1 MEIITDQGL
10 LVAEL
15 LLSDLQEK
23 NPLTSTKYPDKVA
36 FDCGCGESHKVNDPT
51 NRIISIARPVKF
63 LFECR
68 NQYVSFVHVKG
79 IFSQKANC
87 LWSCTTKLYDDVI
100 KGLKEANLKDK
111 GNNL

>member
-87 LWSCTTKLYDDVI
+87 LWSCTTKLYDDEI